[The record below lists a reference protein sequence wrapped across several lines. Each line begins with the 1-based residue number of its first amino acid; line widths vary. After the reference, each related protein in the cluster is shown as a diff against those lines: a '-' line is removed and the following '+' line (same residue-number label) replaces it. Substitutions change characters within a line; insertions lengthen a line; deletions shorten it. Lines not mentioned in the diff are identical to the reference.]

1 MSAATMASTRL
12 EPSIGDAGRGLRCR
26 VTLAD
31 GRRFA
36 GELPAERHRAI
47 QLGMLH
53 RETSGLVEL
62 TPGTRSRDGRLEVDR
77 RHRPEHFLPG
87 GASGHDGW
95 LADLLEHAARIVAGE
110 YRRARFTGSPRE
122 EAFVGVAPR
131 TEPRGS
137 KTAVAHT
144 RFLWV
149 DVDRPGELPVLWA
162 LIAER
167 PCHLLIETAGSG
179 GMHAYW
185 RLDRPLAAHHVD
197 RKTGDTVEPIERAN
211 LRLIHHLGCDP
222 DGKPTVADPACKERA
237 RVLRLAGTVNH
248 KTGRYARIVHADF
261 ELPGYPI
268 AELVGDLPDP
278 TAHVARRR
286 GRSVDHD
293 DHYKRIAPPVYFEAL
308 AGITVP
314 RDGLVRCPAA
324 GHEDQHPSCSVGT
337 DPSTGWCC
345 HSGTCGARGAI
356 YDLASVVLG
365 GPWGPDLR
373 GEAFKRA
380 RAYVVDV
387 FGEEGKR

>member
-1 MSAATMASTRL
+1 MSGATMTGTRHVR
-12 EPSIGDAGRGLRCR
+12 DVGRGLRCR
-26 VTLAD
+26 ITLAD

-36 GELPAERHRAI
+36 GELPAERHRAVH
-47 QLGMLH
+47 LGILH
-53 RETSGLVEL
+53 RDTSGLVEL
-62 TPGTRSRDGRLEVDR
+62 TPGTRPPDGRLEVDR
-77 RHRPEHFLPG
+77 RHRPEHFMPG
-87 GASGHDGW
+87 GASGKERW
-95 LADLLEHAARIVAGE
+95 LADLLEHAERIVAGE
-110 YRRARFTGSPRE
+110 YSHARFAGRSRE

-137 KTAVAHT
+137 KATVEHT

-149 DVDRPGELPVLWA
+149 DVDRPGELPALWA
-162 LIAER
+162 LLAER
-167 PCHLLIETAGSG
+167 PCHLLIATAGSG

-185 RLDRPLAAHHVD
+185 RLDRPLVARRLD
-197 RKTGDTVEPIERAN
+197 RRTGETDEPIERAN
-211 LRLIHHLGCDP
+211 LRLIHHLGCAA
-222 DGKPTVADPACKERA
+222 DGKPNVADPACKERA
-237 RVLRLAGTVNH
+237 RVMRLAGTVNH

-261 ELPGYPI
+261 ELRGYPI

-278 TAHVARRR
+278 TPHVGHRR

-293 DHYKRIAPPVYFEAL
+293 DPYKRIAPPVYFEAL

-314 RDGLVRCPAA
+314 RDGLVRCPAV
-324 GHEDQHPSCSVGT
+324 GHTDQHPSCSVGI
-337 DPSTGWCC
+337 DSSTGWCC

-373 GEAFKRA
+373 GDAFKRA

-387 FGEEGKR
+387 FGEGGRR